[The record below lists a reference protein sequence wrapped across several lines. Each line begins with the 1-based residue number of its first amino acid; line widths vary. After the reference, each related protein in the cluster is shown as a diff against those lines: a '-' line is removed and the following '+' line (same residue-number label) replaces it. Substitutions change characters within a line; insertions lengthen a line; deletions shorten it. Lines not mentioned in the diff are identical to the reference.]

1 MFLRL
6 PPPRP
11 SQLLSAPP
19 PVTENGEEEDRQE
32 AGQEAGGVASINYIV
47 LDLDPTSA
55 SEAGPITPGT
65 KAGDPVPVTSGHFY
79 ASIK

>member
-19 PVTENGEEEDRQE
+19 PVTENGEEEDRQD
-32 AGQEAGGVASINYIV
+32 AGGVASINYIV

-65 KAGDPVPVTSGHFY
+65 KTGDPVPVTSGHFY

>member
-1 MFLRL
+1 M
-6 PPPRP
+6 
-11 SQLLSAPP
+11 
-19 PVTENGEEEDRQE
+19 TENGEEDR
-32 AGQEAGGVASINYIV
+32 QEAGGVASINYIV

-79 ASIK
+79 ASIKGTIPMVFSAQNTFFDPHNPLIL

>member
-19 PVTENGEEEDRQE
+19 PVTENGEEEDR
-32 AGQEAGGVASINYIV
+32 QEAGGVASINYIV

-65 KAGDPVPVTSGHFY
+65 KAGDPVPVTSGNFY